1 MLSNQTRSVEG
12 ERIKGKEIVSFMF
25 HKKIT
30 KVPIPF
36 SSLCGWGNTAY
47 LSLVVVV
54 ALLGLIGSMR
64 DGADS
69 SLFWR
74 GEILK
79 QDLIFDLL

>member
-1 MLSNQTRSVEG
+1 MEETCIIHALQDRWKDSHAVRQSVCLG
-12 ERIKGKEIVSFMF
+12 
-25 HKKIT
+25 H
-30 KVPIPF
+30 
-36 SSLCGWGNTAY
+36 TAY
-47 LSLVVVV
+47 LSLLVVV